1 MLAIANQEWCFI
13 NESFG
18 IDSIVIL
25 ANTKKIISNNLY
37 DSEIKTNDFVRDMW
51 KVTISDIKLYSY

>member
-13 NESFG
+13 NESFS
-18 IDSIVIL
+18 IDSIIIL